1 MHLLHDKMTLNDRE
15 IITQKLHFPATFLLK
30 LCVEKNGKA
39 RIFHTLHAIPIEVKA
54 LEHVRLKPQIPG
66 FTTPNRSSPVKELK
80 HTRALRGLIG
90 AEASRDLR
98 LLLGRLESRIER
110 LTND

>member
-1 MHLLHDKMTLNDRE
+1 MTLNDRE

-54 LEHVRLKPQIPG
+54 LEHVKLNPK
-66 FTTPNRSSPVKELK
+66 S
-80 HTRALRGLIG
+80 RALPHQTEVHL
-90 AEASRDLR
+90 
-98 LLLGRLESRIER
+98 
-110 LTND
+110 